1 MFKVNKNQRHCVKSV
16 QIRSFF
22 LVRIFLFSVRIQENT
37 DQKKLPIWTLF
48 TQCKRLMY
56 LQFTS
61 CIQDYGHVTFNWIAQ
76 WYTTDGQSNFII
88 LVVYSH

>member
-1 MFKVNKNQRHCVKSV
+1 MKF
-16 QIRSFF
+16 I

-37 DQKKLPIWTLF
+37 GQKKLRIWTLF

-61 CIQDYGHVTFNWIAQ
+61 FIQDYGYVTLNWSAQ
-76 WYTTDGQSNFII
+76 WYTTDGQTNFII